1 MGKKDVL
8 MWNEFHIRT
17 LNIHI
22 WIRKSGV
29 MVVILP
35 TNKKKVIKHKM
46 KKKVLILGLMSLV
59 FADVHAVGNYWPLD
73 SLRARA
79 VSNNKSLLME
89 EQNKVAA
96 HYVHKSA
103 KTNFLPKVS
112 ATGAYMYTS
121 RELSLLSDDQK
132 HKLSNIGTGLSALV
146 PDLAPMSAHLNSAG
160 QGLVDALHTDT
171 RNAGVV
177 AVTLTQPLYM
187 GGKIRA
193 YNKITEYAEQASG
206 TMYDKTLQ
214 DIIVEVDDAYW
225 NLVALH
231 SKKKLA
237 EGYKTLVDK
246 LESDVEQLVKEG
258 MATKSDLLS
267 VKVKVNEAGVA
278 LIQVNNGIELS
289 RMNLCRICGLDM
301 DEPIEV
307 EDNIDNNTQTAEAI
321 GNGELVNQ
329 AADNLMQQAESN
341 RKELQALY
349 LKNKI
354 YDEKIKLARAEY
366 LPKLALM
373 GGYLASNPS
382 VFNSFEHRFKGMWN
396 VGVTLNVP
404 ILTWGDRSYKVK
416 AAKAEACMHRY
427 ETEEVREKIELQ
439 VNQCRQKLQESLER
453 YQTTVRSVDEAEENL
468 RYANH
473 GMKEGVVTLSNVMEA
488 QTAWLKAK
496 SEWVNAQVD
505 VRLANLYL
513 RKAIGAIDTHL

>member
-1 MGKKDVL
+1 
-8 MWNEFHIRT
+8 
-17 LNIHI
+17 
-22 WIRKSGV
+22 
-29 MVVILP
+29 
-35 TNKKKVIKHKM
+35 
-46 KKKVLILGLMSLV
+46 MSLA
-59 FADVHAVGNYWPLD
+59 FANAHAAGNYWSLD

-79 VSNNKSLLME
+79 VSNNKSLLMA
-89 EQNKVAA
+89 EQKKVAA
-96 HYVHKSA
+96 SYTHKSA
-103 KTNFLPKVS
+103 KTNYLPKVS

-121 RELSLLSDDQK
+121 RELSLLSDEQK
-132 HKLSNIGTGLSALV
+132 HTLSNIGTGLSAMV
-146 PDLAPMSAHLNSAG
+146 PDLAPMSSQLNSAG

-171 RNAGVV
+171 RNAGIV
-177 AVTLTQPLYM
+177 AVTLTQPIYM

-206 TMYDKTLQ
+206 TIYDKTLQ
-214 DIIVEVDDAYW
+214 DIIVDVDEAYW

-237 EGYKTLVDK
+237 EGYKTLVEK

-258 MATKSDLLS
+258 MATKADLLS
-267 VKVKVNEAGVA
+267 VKVKVNEAGVT

-301 DEPIEV
+301 DEPIDV
-307 EDNIDNNTQTAEAI
+307 EDNMDNKTSIADFDDN
-321 GNGELVNQ
+321 VDMSNQ
-329 AADNLMQQAESN
+329 SADYMVQQAEGN
-341 RKELQALY
+341 RKELQALE
-349 LKNKI
+349 LQNKI

-366 LPKLALM
+366 LPKVALL

-382 VFNSFEHRFKGMWN
+382 VFNSFERKMKGLWN
-396 VGVTLNVP
+396 VGITLNVP

-427 ETEEVREKIELQ
+427 ETEEVKEKIELQ
-439 VNQCRQKLQESLER
+439 VNQCRQKLQESQER
-453 YQTTVRSVDEAEENL
+453 YQTTLRSVDEAEENL

-473 GMKEGVVTLSNVMEA
+473 GMKEGVITLSNVMEA

-513 RKAIGAIDTHL
+513 KKAIGTINTHI

>member
-1 MGKKDVL
+1 
-8 MWNEFHIRT
+8 
-17 LNIHI
+17 
-22 WIRKSGV
+22 
-29 MVVILP
+29 
-35 TNKKKVIKHKM
+35 
-46 KKKVLILGLMSLV
+46 MSL
-59 FADVHAVGNYWPLD
+59 ALANAHAVGNYWPLD

-79 VSNNKSLLME
+79 VSNNKSLLMA
-89 EQNKVAA
+89 EQKKVAA
-96 HYVHKSA
+96 SYTHKSA
-103 KTNFLPKVS
+103 KTNYLPKVS

-121 RELSLLSDDQK
+121 REMSLLSDEQK
-132 HKLSNIGTGLSALV
+132 HTLSNIGTGLSAMV
-146 PDLAPMSAHLNSAG
+146 PDLAPMSSQLNSAG

-171 RNAGVV
+171 RNAGIV
-177 AVTLTQPLYM
+177 AVTLTQPIYM

-206 TMYDKTLQ
+206 TIYDKTLQ
-214 DIIVEVDDAYW
+214 DIIVDVDEAYW

-237 EGYKTLVDK
+237 EGYKTLVEK

-258 MATKSDLLS
+258 MATKADLLS
-267 VKVKVNEAGVA
+267 VKVKVNEAGVT

-289 RMNLCRICGLDM
+289 RMNLCRICGIDM
-301 DEPIEV
+301 DEPIDV
-307 EDNIDNNTQTAEAI
+307 EDNMDNKTSIADFDDNVEMS
-321 GNGELVNQ
+321 NQ
-329 AADNLMQQAESN
+329 SADYKVQQAEGN
-341 RKELQALY
+341 RKELQALE
-349 LKNKI
+349 LQNKI

-366 LPKLALM
+366 LPKVALM

-382 VFNSFEHRFKGMWN
+382 VFNSFERKMKGLWN
-396 VGVTLNVP
+396 VGITLNVP

-427 ETEEVREKIELQ
+427 ETEEVKEKIELQ
-439 VNQCRQKLQESLER
+439 VNQCRQKLQESQER
-453 YQTTVRSVDEAEENL
+453 YQTTLRSVDEAEENL

-473 GMKEGVVTLSNVMEA
+473 GMKEGVITLSNVMEA

-513 RKAIGAIDTHL
+513 KKAIGTINTHI

>member
-1 MGKKDVL
+1 
-8 MWNEFHIRT
+8 
-17 LNIHI
+17 
-22 WIRKSGV
+22 
-29 MVVILP
+29 
-35 TNKKKVIKHKM
+35 M
-46 KKKVLILGLMSLV
+46 KKKELMLGLMLLAFV
-59 FADVHAVGNYWPLD
+59 NVYAVDSYWSLD

-79 VSNNKSLLME
+79 VGNNKSLLMAG
-89 EQNKVAA
+89 QKKISASYA
-96 HYVHKSA
+96 RKSA
-103 KTNFLPKVS
+103 ATSYLPKIS

-132 HKLSNIGTGLSALV
+132 HTLSNIGTGLSAAV
-146 PDLAPMSAHLNSAG
+146 PDLAPMSPQLNSIG

-177 AVTLTQPLYM
+177 AVVLTQPLYM

-206 TMYDKTLQ
+206 TIYDKTLQ
-214 DIIVEVDDAYW
+214 DIIVSVDEAYW

-231 SKKKLA
+231 SRKKLA
-237 EGYKTLVDK
+237 EGYKALVDK
-246 LESDVEQLVKEG
+246 LERDVEQLVKEG
-258 MATKSDLLS
+258 MATKADLLS

-278 LIQVNNGIELS
+278 LIQVDNGIELS

-301 DEPIEV
+301 DEPIEIEDGNGDMGQAEGL
-307 EDNIDNNTQTAEAI
+307 EDNE
-321 GNGELVNQ
+321 
-329 AADNLMQQAESN
+329 NLMNQSATGLVQQAESK
-341 RKELQALY
+341 RKELQALW
-349 LKNKI
+349 LQNNI
-354 YDEKIKLARAEY
+354 YDEKVKLARAEY

-382 VFNSFEHRFKGMWN
+382 VFNSFERKMKGMWN
-396 VGVTLNVP
+396 VGITLNVP
-404 ILTWGDRSYKVK
+404 LLTWGDRSYKVK

-439 VNQCRQKLQESLER
+439 VNQCHQKLQESMER
-453 YQTTVRSVDEAEENL
+453 YQTTLRSVDEAEENL

-473 GMKEGVVTLSNVMEA
+473 GMEEGIVTLSNVMEA

-513 RKAIGAIDTHL
+513 RQAIGAVRY

>member
-1 MGKKDVL
+1 
-8 MWNEFHIRT
+8 
-17 LNIHI
+17 
-22 WIRKSGV
+22 
-29 MVVILP
+29 
-35 TNKKKVIKHKM
+35 
-46 KKKVLILGLMSLV
+46 
-59 FADVHAVGNYWPLD
+59 
-73 SLRARA
+73 
-79 VSNNKSLLME
+79 
-89 EQNKVAA
+89 
-96 HYVHKSA
+96 
-103 KTNFLPKVS
+103 
-112 ATGAYMYTS
+112 MYTS
-121 RELSLLSDDQK
+121 RELSLLSDNQK
-132 HKLSNIGTGLSALV
+132 QTLSNLGTGLSAMV
-146 PDLAPMSAHLNSAG
+146 PDLVPLAPQLNAAG
-160 QGLVDALHTDT
+160 NGLVDALHTDT
-171 RNAGVV
+171 RNAGVM
-177 AVTLTQPLYM
+177 AVMLTQPIYM

-193 YNKITEYAEQASG
+193 YNKITQLAEQASG

-237 EGYKTLVDK
+237 EGYKALVDK
-246 LESDVEQLVKEG
+246 LEKDVEQLVKEG

-267 VKVKVNEAGVA
+267 VKVKVNEAGVT

-307 EDNIDNNTQTAEAI
+307 EDNIEDNSQTAEAI
-321 GNGELVNQ
+321 TNGALVNQ
-329 AADNLMQQAESN
+329 PTDDLVQQAENN
-341 RKELQALY
+341 RKELQALD

-354 YDEKIKLARAEY
+354 YDEKIKLARSEY

-382 VFNSFEHRFKGMWN
+382 VFNSFEQRLKGMWN
-396 VGVTLNVP
+396 VEVTLNVP

-427 ETEEVREKIELQ
+427 ETEEVKEKIELQ
-439 VNQCRQKLQESLER
+439 VNQCRQKLQESIER

-468 RYANH
+468 RYANL

-513 RKAIGAIDTHL
+513 RKAIGSIKANI

>member
-1 MGKKDVL
+1 MAAAFV
-8 MWNEFHIRT
+8 N
-17 LNIHI
+17 
-22 WIRKSGV
+22 
-29 MVVILP
+29 
-35 TNKKKVIKHKM
+35 
-46 KKKVLILGLMSLV
+46 
-59 FADVHAVGNYWPLD
+59 AHAIDNRWPLD
-73 SLRARA
+73 TLRARA
-79 VSNNKSLLME
+79 VSNNKSLLMA

-96 HYVHKSA
+96 HYTHKSA
-103 KTNFLPKVS
+103 TTNFLPKVS
-112 ATGAYMYTS
+112 GTVAYMYTS
-121 RELSLLSDDQK
+121 RELSLLSDNQK
-132 HKLSNIGTGLSALV
+132 QTLSNIGTGLSAMV
-146 PDLAPMSAHLNSAG
+146 PDLAPLAPKLNAAG
-160 QGLVDALHTDT
+160 SRLVDALHTDT
-171 RNAGVV
+171 RNAGVM
-177 AVTLTQPLYM
+177 AVMLTQPIYM

-193 YNKITEYAEQASG
+193 YNKITEYAEQAAG

-214 DIIVEVDDAYW
+214 DIIVEVDYAYW

-237 EGYKTLVDK
+237 ESYKALVDK

-267 VKVKVNEAGVA
+267 VKVKVNEAGVT

-301 DEPIEV
+301 NQPIEV
-307 EDNIDNNTQTAEAI
+307 EDDIDHKAQSAEAI
-321 GNGELVNQ
+321 GNAGLADQ
-329 AADNLMQQAESN
+329 TADNLVQQAESN
-341 RKELQALY
+341 RKELQALN

-373 GGYLASNPS
+373 GGYMASNPS
-382 VFNSFEHRFKGMWN
+382 VFNSFEHRLKGMWN

-427 ETEEVREKIELQ
+427 ETEEVKEKIELQ
-439 VNQCRQKLQESLER
+439 VNQCLQKLQESLER
-453 YQTTVRSVDEAEENL
+453 YQTTLRSVDEAEENL
-468 RYANH
+468 RYANL

-513 RKAIGAIDTHL
+513 KKAIGSISTQI

>member
-1 MGKKDVL
+1 
-8 MWNEFHIRT
+8 
-17 LNIHI
+17 
-22 WIRKSGV
+22 
-29 MVVILP
+29 
-35 TNKKKVIKHKM
+35 
-46 KKKVLILGLMSLV
+46 MSL
-59 FADVHAVGNYWPLD
+59 ALANAHAVGNYWPLD

-79 VSNNKSLLME
+79 VSNNKSLLMA
-89 EQNKVAA
+89 EQKKVAA
-96 HYVHKSA
+96 SYTHKSA
-103 KTNFLPKVS
+103 KTNYLPKVS

-121 RELSLLSDDQK
+121 REMSLLSDEQK
-132 HKLSNIGTGLSALV
+132 HTLSNIGTGLSAMV
-146 PDLAPMSAHLNSAG
+146 PDLAPMSSQLNSAG

-171 RNAGVV
+171 RNAGIV
-177 AVTLTQPLYM
+177 AVTRTQPIYM

-206 TMYDKTLQ
+206 TIYDKTLQ
-214 DIIVEVDDAYW
+214 DIIVDVDEAYW

-237 EGYKTLVDK
+237 EGYKTLVEK

-258 MATKSDLLS
+258 MATKADLLS
-267 VKVKVNEAGVA
+267 VKVKVNEAGVT

-301 DEPIEV
+301 DEPIDV
-307 EDNIDNNTQTAEAI
+307 EDNMDNKTSIADFDDN
-321 GNGELVNQ
+321 VDMSNQ
-329 AADNLMQQAESN
+329 SADYMVQQAEGN
-341 RKELQALY
+341 RKELQALE
-349 LKNKI
+349 LQNKI

-366 LPKLALM
+366 LPKVALM

-382 VFNSFEHRFKGMWN
+382 VFNSFERKMKGLWN
-396 VGVTLNVP
+396 VGITLNVP

-427 ETEEVREKIELQ
+427 ETEEVKEKIELQ
-439 VNQCRQKLQESLER
+439 VNQCRQKLQESQER
-453 YQTTVRSVDEAEENL
+453 YQTTLRSVDEAEENL

-473 GMKEGVVTLSNVMEA
+473 GMKEGVITLSNVMEA

-513 RKAIGAIDTHL
+513 KKAIGTINTHI

>member
-1 MGKKDVL
+1 
-8 MWNEFHIRT
+8 
-17 LNIHI
+17 
-22 WIRKSGV
+22 
-29 MVVILP
+29 
-35 TNKKKVIKHKM
+35 M
-46 KKKVLILGLMSLV
+46 KKKVLILGLMSL
-59 FADVHAVGNYWPLD
+59 ALANAHAVGNYWPLD

-79 VSNNKSLLME
+79 VSNNKSLLMA
-89 EQNKVAA
+89 EQKKVAA
-96 HYVHKSA
+96 SYTHKSA
-103 KTNFLPKVS
+103 KTNYLPKVS

-121 RELSLLSDDQK
+121 REMSLLSDEQK
-132 HKLSNIGTGLSALV
+132 HTLSNIGTGLSAMV
-146 PDLAPMSAHLNSAG
+146 PDLAPMSSQLNSAG

-171 RNAGVV
+171 RNAGIV
-177 AVTLTQPLYM
+177 AVTLTQPIYM

-206 TMYDKTLQ
+206 TIYDKTLQ
-214 DIIVEVDDAYW
+214 DIIVDVDEAYW

-237 EGYKTLVDK
+237 EGYKTLVEK

-258 MATKSDLLS
+258 MATKADLLS
-267 VKVKVNEAGVA
+267 VKVKVNEAGVT

-289 RMNLCRICGLDM
+289 RMNLCRICGIDM
-301 DEPIEV
+301 DEPIDV
-307 EDNIDNNTQTAEAI
+307 EDNMDNKTSIADFDDN
-321 GNGELVNQ
+321 VDMSNQ
-329 AADNLMQQAESN
+329 SADYMVQQAEGN
-341 RKELQALY
+341 RKELQALE
-349 LKNKI
+349 LQNKI

-366 LPKLALM
+366 LPKVALM

-382 VFNSFEHRFKGMWN
+382 VFNSFERKMKGLWN
-396 VGVTLNVP
+396 VGITLNVP

-427 ETEEVREKIELQ
+427 ETEEVKEKIELQ
-439 VNQCRQKLQESLER
+439 VNQCRQKLQESQER
-453 YQTTVRSVDEAEENL
+453 YQTTLRSVDEAEENL

-473 GMKEGVVTLSNVMEA
+473 GMKEGVITLSNVMEA

-513 RKAIGAIDTHL
+513 KKAIGTINTHI